1 MKKIANLIIYIFLVY
16 GLTSCAGSMKID
28 FDSAYKFSS
37 YKYQKT
43 IDQNLKPKQNESE
56 LTASLNSE
64 INSEKPVENSEFEK
78 RMYEKMSLSNEQGT
92 KLDKK
97 EMQLKVK
104 QLNNKEKREIRRDI
118 KTELRQMN
126 LEAEN
131 TYSTMDVQ
139 RVNQISEIMRWSI
152 LIGSAG
158 LVLLILGAI
167 FSAGLLTLF
176 GALFVV
182 GGVVLFIL
190 DQL

>member
-1 MKKIANLIIYIFLVY
+1 MKNVPYLIISISFIY
-16 GLTSCAGSMKID
+16 GLTSCAGSRKID

>member
-1 MKKIANLIIYIFLVY
+1 MKNIAYFIVSISYMY
-16 GLTSCAGSMKID
+16 GLTSCAGSRKND
-28 FDSAYKFSS
+28 FDLTYKFSS
-37 YKYQKT
+37 YKYQKS
-43 IDQNLKPKQNESE
+43 IDQNLKPKQDESE
-56 LTASLNSE
+56 LTASLNPE
-64 INSEKPVENSEFEK
+64 INSDKPVEISEFEK
-78 RMYEKMSLSNEQGT
+78 RMYEKMDLSSEQGT

-97 EMQLKVK
+97 EIQLKVK
-104 QLNNKEKREIRRDI
+104 QLNNREKREIRRDI

-131 TYSTMDVQ
+131 TYSTIDVQ

>member
-1 MKKIANLIIYIFLVY
+1 
-16 GLTSCAGSMKID
+16 MKID

-97 EMQLKVK
+97 EMQVKV
-104 QLNNKEKREIRRDI
+104 NPTWPYR
-118 KTELRQMN
+118 
-126 LEAEN
+126 
-131 TYSTMDVQ
+131 
-139 RVNQISEIMRWSI
+139 
-152 LIGSAG
+152 
-158 LVLLILGAI
+158 LLC
-167 FSAGLLTLF
+167 SR
-176 GALFVV
+176 
-182 GGVVLFIL
+182 
-190 DQL
+190 